1 MIGSIIKSTGSWYLI
16 RNDKGEIFKS
26 RLRGK
31 FKISNHKLSNPL
43 ATGDKVE
50 FDEDKDYL
58 GSYIINKILPR
69 KNYLIRKS
77 IKKKNNGHIIAS
89 NINQA
94 IIISS
99 IKKPFTK
106 SGFIDRFL
114 ISCFAYR
121 IPAIVVYN
129 KEDLLSS
136 KEKIKLNQEIDYYN
150 KIGFNSL
157 SISAKFDKKMKAL
170 KSILKNKISLFMGN
184 SGVGKSTLINKLS
197 NKANQKISKISNKSN
212 KGKHR
217 TTFSQIFDID
227 NKTKIIDTP
236 GIKTFELFDMEKN
249 QIKNYFPEF
258 IEINEKCKFN
268 NCLHIN
274 EPNCQ
279 IKKEIDKSIWKRR
292 YNNYL
297 SMIQDH

>member
-1 MIGSIIKSTGSWYLI
+1 MRYFIY
-16 RNDKGEIFKS
+16 
-26 RLRGK
+26 
-31 FKISNHKLSNPL
+31 IS
-43 ATGDKVE
+43 
-50 FDEDKDYL
+50 YL
-58 GSYIINKILPR
+58 GTNYHGWQVQENALSIQQIL
-69 KNYLIRKS
+69 N
-77 IKKKNNGHIIAS
+77 
-89 NINQA
+89 
-94 IIISS
+94 
-99 IKKPFTK
+99 
-106 SGFIDRFL
+106 
-114 ISCFAYR
+114 
-121 IPAIVVYN
+121 
-129 KEDLLSS
+129 
-136 KEKIKLNQEIDYYN
+136 
-150 KIGFNSL
+150 NSL
-157 SISAKFDKKMKAL
+157 SKILKEDIKTVGAGRTDTGVHALNQVAHFDFNQVLDNNDFLYKIN
-170 KSILKNKISLFMGN
+170 SILP
-184 SGVGKSTLINKLS
+184 GVGKSTLINKLS
-197 NKANQKISKISNKSN
+197 NKANQKISEISNKSN

>member
-16 RNDKGEIFKS
+16 RNDKGEVFNSK
-26 RLRGK
+26 LRGK
-31 FKISNHKLSNPL
+31 FKISNHNLSNPI
-43 ATGDKVE
+43 ATGDEVE
-50 FDEDKDYL
+50 FDEDKNNL
-58 GSYIINKILPR
+58 GNYIINKILPR
-69 KNYLIRKS
+69 NNYLIRKS

-99 IKKPFTK
+99 LKNPFTK

-121 IPAIVVYN
+121 IPALVIYN
-129 KEDLLSS
+129 KEDLLNN
-136 KEKIKLNQEIDYYN
+136 KEKNRLNQEIDYYK

-157 SISAKFDKKMKAL
+157 SISAKFDKKIKKL
-170 KSILKNKISLFMGN
+170 KSILKNKTSLFIGN
-184 SGVGKSTLINKLS
+184 SGVGKSTLINRLS
-197 NKANQKISKISNKSN
+197 YNANQKTSEISKKSN

-227 NKTKIIDTP
+227 KKTKIIDTP
-236 GIKTFELFDMEKN
+236 GIKTFELFDIEKN

-258 IEINEKCKFN
+258 IKNNDKCKFN

-274 EPNCQ
+274 EPNCE
-279 IKKEIDKSIWKRR
+279 IKKEIDKSIWRRR

-297 SMIQDH
+297 SMIRDF